1 MAQGAQRQ
9 SNLPKVI
16 EQVSRAARPSTSYVI
31 SVLFSATLHHT
42 SFSYTLFPNPSG
54 LLQARIYICASQNV
68 CNEGPI
74 STAVAFCWFYF

>member
-1 MAQGAQRQ
+1 MAQRAQRQ

-31 SVLFSATLHHT
+31 SVLFLATLHHT

-68 CNEGPI
+68 CDEGPI
-74 STAVAFCWFYF
+74 STAVAFC